1 MADDPGAGAGPN
13 GNDAEDVI
21 EVVEEGQGGED
32 DDDDDSVLLDG
43 LDPDDS
49 ADVDLAF
56 LERLRAINR

>member
-1 MADDPGAGAGPN
+1 MADPGAGAGPN
-13 GNDAEDVI
+13 GNDADDVI
-21 EVVEEGQGGED
+21 EVVEEGQGE